1 MTKKSSPGRSS
12 QPHKIGQ
19 SKRRSREMIK
29 QLSTKHLEEAAAA
42 AAVASSKP
50 SSGAVCPNRSQS
62 LRRGQPNTFTV
73 KPSPMK
79 SDNGRRIKMSFKDGQ
94 ILQQPR
100 IQITRPEQVS
110 SPGCSKNHAVA
121 IKIISTSIG
130 PKLFSN
136 YSRLVWTAL
145 Q

>member
-1 MTKKSSPGRSS
+1 
-12 QPHKIGQ
+12 
-19 SKRRSREMIK
+19 MIK

-42 AAVASSKP
+42 ASNKP
-50 SSGAVCPNRSQS
+50 SSGAVGPSRSQS

-110 SPGCSKNHAVA
+110 QACRLGIFPG
-121 IKIISTSIG
+121 
-130 PKLFSN
+130 
-136 YSRLVWTAL
+136 
-145 Q
+145 

>member
-1 MTKKSSPGRSS
+1 
-12 QPHKIGQ
+12 
-19 SKRRSREMIK
+19 MIK

-42 AAVASSKP
+42 AASASSKP
-50 SSGAVCPNRSQS
+50 SSGAVGPSRSQS

-110 SPGCSKNHAVA
+110 SPGCSKNHAAA
-121 IKIISTSIG
+121 IKISISTSIG
-130 PKLFSN
+130 PKWFSN
-136 YSRLVWTAL
+136 YSLLVLTA
-145 Q
+145 QP

>member
-42 AAVASSKP
+42 AASNKP
-50 SSGAVCPNRSQS
+50 SSGAVGPNRSQS

-130 PKLFSN
+130 QKRFSN